1 MHNGT
6 YRNIKVNIFRSVIMF
21 EKLVK
26 SKPLMRIITAVL
38 IGCAVILT
46 LSVFSKSKDGR
57 RQIIDMDGGA
67 EERLCSIL
75 SNVKGAGKVEAMIE
89 YDTGGKVSGV
99 LVTAEGA
106 GNPVVAK
113 DLTEGVACLYNIPVS
128 SVIVFEKEQ
137 AE

>member
-1 MHNGT
+1 
-6 YRNIKVNIFRSVIMF
+6 MF
-21 EKLVK
+21 EKLV
-26 SKPLMRIITAVL
+26 SKKALRGLVTLLLVGAIL
-38 IGCAVILT
+38 IMA
-46 LSVFSKSKDGR
+46 LSIFSQNKDGR

-137 AE
+137 EE

>member
-1 MHNGT
+1 
-6 YRNIKVNIFRSVIMF
+6 
-21 EKLVK
+21 
-26 SKPLMRIITAVL
+26 
-38 IGCAVILT
+38 
-46 LSVFSKSKDGR
+46 
-57 RQIIDMDGGA
+57 
-67 EERLCSIL
+67 
-75 SNVKGAGKVEAMIE
+75 MIE

-137 AE
+137 EE